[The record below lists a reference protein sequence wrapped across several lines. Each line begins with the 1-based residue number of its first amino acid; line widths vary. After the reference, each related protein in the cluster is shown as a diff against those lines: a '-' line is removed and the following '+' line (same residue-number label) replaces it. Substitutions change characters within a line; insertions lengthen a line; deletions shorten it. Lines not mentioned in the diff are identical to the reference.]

1 MRKFDKEFRERMKMN
16 GNQLMLR
23 DVPEEERPRERMIR
37 KGREHLSNVELIA
50 LLLRTGSTGESVM
63 ALAQRVL
70 SQTGGL
76 KGIAQLSYH
85 ELTKI
90 HGIGPAKAV
99 QILAGIE
106 LGQRLMKALPEEKDA
121 ICCPNDA
128 VQLVMEEM
136 RFLQQEHF
144 VCMFLDTKNR
154 VIEKKCIFIGSL
166 NSSVVHPREIFR
178 EAIRCSAAGV
188 ICVHNHPSGDPT
200 PSREDFEITKR
211 LFQAGEMIG
220 IELIDHLIIG
230 DQLYYSMREKG
241 VIPDN

>member
-1 MRKFDKEFRERMKMN
+1 MI

-121 ICCPNDA
+121 IRCPSDA
-128 VQLVMEEM
+128 AQLVMEEM

-188 ICVHNHPSGDPT
+188 ICAHNHPSGDPT
-200 PSREDFEITKR
+200 PSQEDFEITKR
-211 LFQAGEMIG
+211 LFNAGEMIG

>member
-1 MRKFDKEFRERMKMN
+1 MKMI

-121 ICCPNDA
+121 IRCPSDA
-128 VQLVMEEM
+128 AQLVMEEM

-188 ICVHNHPSGDPT
+188 ICAHNHPSGDPT
-200 PSREDFEITKR
+200 PSQEDFEITKR
-211 LFQAGEMIG
+211 LFNAGEMIG

>member
-1 MRKFDKEFRERMKMN
+1 MV
-16 GNQLMLR
+16 GNPLMLR

-37 KGREHLSNVELIA
+37 QGREHLSNVELIA
-50 LLLRTGSTGESVM
+50 LLLRTGSAGESVI
-63 ALAQRVL
+63 ALAQRL
-70 SQTGGL
+70 LAQTGGL
-76 KGIAQLSYH
+76 KGIAQLSFH

-106 LGQRLMKALPEEKDA
+106 LGQRLMKELPEERDVIRSPA
-121 ICCPNDA
+121 DA

-144 VCMFLDTKNR
+144 ICMFLNTKNR
-154 VIEKKCIFIGSL
+154 VIERKCIFIGSL
-166 NSSVVHPREIFR
+166 NSSIVHPREIFR

-188 ICVHNHPSGDPT
+188 ICFHNHPSGDPT
-200 PSREDFEITKR
+200 PSQEDLAITER
-211 LFQAGEMIG
+211 LVMAGETIG
-220 IELIDHLIIG
+220 IELIDHIIIG

-241 VIPDN
+241 MIKSY

>member
-1 MRKFDKEFRERMKMN
+1 MV

-37 KGREHLSNVELIA
+37 QGREHLSNVELIA
-50 LLLRTGSTGESVM
+50 LLLRTGSMGESVM

-76 KGIAQLSYH
+76 KGIAHLSYH
-85 ELTKI
+85 ELTQI

-106 LGQRLMKALPEEKDA
+106 LGQRLMKVLPDERYA
-121 ICCPNDA
+121 IRSPEDA

-144 VCMFLDTKNR
+144 VCMFLNTKNR

-188 ICVHNHPSGDPT
+188 ICVHNYPSGDPT
-200 PSREDFEITKR
+200 PSQEDLEITKR
-211 LFQAGEMIG
+211 LYNAGEMIG
-220 IELIDHLIIG
+220 IDLIDHLIIG

-241 VIPDN
+241 LIPGNK